1 MSIAGVLMLVIALMA
16 WQMLR
21 TLVHQLGGEPQY
33 AAEVV
38 KQIAEGNLAV
48 EVHTLPGDTTSILH
62 AISAMRDNL
71 AHLVRQV
78 RDSTDSITTAS
89 SEIAAGNGDL
99 SARTESQAS
108 ALQETAASMEQ
119 LTSTVQQN
127 AANARRADE
136 LARAA
141 SDMAVRGGERW
152 CMKWWAPWAPSNSL
166 RARSWTSSA

>member
-1 MSIAGVLMLVIALMA
+1 M
-16 WQMLR
+16 
-21 TLVHQLGGEPQY
+21 
-33 AAEVV
+33 
-38 KQIAEGNLAV
+38 
-48 EVHTLPGDTTSILH
+48 EVHTLLGDTTSILH

-71 AHLVRQV
+71 AHLV

-119 LTSTVQQN
+119 FTSTVQQN

-141 SDMAVRGGERW
+141 SDMAVRGGARW
-152 CMKWWAPWAPSNSL
+152 CMRWWAPWAPSNSL